1 MALYYSREH
10 ISCYNYST
18 AANRIFLVITAKA
31 GEQLDRV
38 LEEYTILA
46 AVISGEIKVSCGV
59 FQDQIISEK
68 QMFLVPVKSKAEAI
82 ALKDSEVLVCTFS
95 KDIKLCSSF
104 SIRQLHQDLPEN
116 FVYEFK
122 ILPFVP
128 QLTVFFGLLV
138 DCLKEGLGCIH
149 FHQMKRDELFLY
161 LRAYY
166 EKKDLAEFFAPVNS
180 LKSGFR
186 EFVLATYPEIKDV
199 KHFAEQANMSL
210 STFNRN
216 FKDEFGEPASCWLK
230 RNKAEIIRKEIQMSD
245 LPLTEIAEK
254 HGFSSSA
261 YLATFCKQNFHKTP
275 GELRA
280 QFPHESDD

>member
-82 ALKDSEVLVCTFS
+82 VLKDSEVLVCTFS

-104 SIRQLHQDLPEN
+104 SIRQLHQELPDN
-116 FVYEFK
+116 FVPQFK
-122 ILPFVP
+122 ILSFVP
-128 QLTVFFGLLV
+128 QVTTFFGLLV
-138 DCLKEGLGCIH
+138 TCLKEGLGCIH
-149 FHQMKRDELFLY
+149 YHQMKRDELFLY

-166 EKKDLAEFFAPVNS
+166 DKRELAEFFAPVNS